1 MKRSMYLLSDAQVY
15 EDKKSFKERMK
26 RNAEISRMLE
36 KYNKMKVEINEK
48 MKKLYETVE
57 IETDERKRVSAW
69 EELKKLDSEISKF
82 AMENKLAYSSPVEI
96 RW

>member
-1 MKRSMYLLSDAQVY
+1 
-15 EDKKSFKERMK
+15 
-26 RNAEISRMLE
+26 MLE

-69 EELKKLDSEISKF
+69 EELKRLDNEISKF